1 MSTLLLILVVIYI
14 TFNELRTYNL
24 NKKNKAIKNDIENI
38 LDCCNLHYWNS
49 DMDDSDDLFL
59 KYEKKTN
66 TKKDQG
72 TSL

>member
-1 MSTLLLILVVIYI
+1 MSTLLLILLVIYI

-24 NKKNKAIKNDIENI
+24 NKKNKEIKNDIENI

-59 KYEKKTN
+59 NYEKKTN

>member
-1 MSTLLLILVVIYI
+1 MSTLLLILLVIYI

-24 NKKNKAIKNDIENI
+24 NKKNKTIKNDIKNI

-59 KYEKKTN
+59 NYEKKTN

>member
-1 MSTLLLILVVIYI
+1 MSTLLLILLVIYI

-59 KYEKKTN
+59 NYEKKTT

>member
-1 MSTLLLILVVIYI
+1 MSTLLLILLVIYI

-24 NKKNKAIKNDIENI
+24 NKKNEAIKNDIENI

-59 KYEKKTN
+59 NYEKKTN

>member
-1 MSTLLLILVVIYI
+1 MSTLLLILLVIYI

-24 NKKNKAIKNDIENI
+24 NKKNKAIQNDIENI

-59 KYEKKTN
+59 NYEKKTN
-66 TKKDQG
+66 TKKD
-72 TSL
+72 

>member
-1 MSTLLLILVVIYI
+1 MSTLLLILLVIYI

-49 DMDDSDDLFL
+49 DMDDSDD
-59 KYEKKTN
+59 
-66 TKKDQG
+66 
-72 TSL
+72 

>member
-1 MSTLLLILVVIYI
+1 MSTLLLILLVIYI

-24 NKKNKAIKNDIENI
+24 NKKNKAIQNDIENI

-59 KYEKKTN
+59 NYEKKTN

>member
-1 MSTLLLILVVIYI
+1 MSTLLLILLVIYI

-24 NKKNKAIKNDIENI
+24 NKKNKTIKNDIENI

-59 KYEKKTN
+59 NYEKKTN